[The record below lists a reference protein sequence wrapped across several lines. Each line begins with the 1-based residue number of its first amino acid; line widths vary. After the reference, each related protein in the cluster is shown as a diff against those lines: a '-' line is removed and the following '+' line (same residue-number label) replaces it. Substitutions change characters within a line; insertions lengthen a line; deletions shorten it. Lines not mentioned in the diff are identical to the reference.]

1 MQPAE
6 RSGTNN
12 LKIALAYLLM
22 IGGVIIAY
30 LMIRSYGERLISGVP
45 IQAVKSSTS
54 AAGSSSPD
62 VMLHVLL
69 ALIVVI
75 VLARTLGSL
84 FRAIHQPPVIGEIIA
99 GVVALGPLSFRTS
112 GSERGVLRAFPA
124 SGCAPFLNVIAQV
137 GIIL

>member
-22 IGGVIIAY
+22 IGGVIVAY
-30 LMIRSYGERLISGVP
+30 LMIRSYGEGLISGLP

-54 AAGSSSPD
+54 GAGSSSPD

-84 FRAIHQPPVIGEIIA
+84 FRAIHQPPLIGEIIA
-99 GVVALGPLSFRTS
+99 GVVLGPRF
-112 GSERGVLRAFPA
+112 
-124 SGCAPFLNVIAQV
+124 
-137 GIIL
+137 